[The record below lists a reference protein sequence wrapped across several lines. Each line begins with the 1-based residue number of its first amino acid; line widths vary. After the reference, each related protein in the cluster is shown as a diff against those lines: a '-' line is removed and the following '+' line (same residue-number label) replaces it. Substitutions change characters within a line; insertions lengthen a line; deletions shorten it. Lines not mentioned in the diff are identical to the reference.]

1 MQIMC
6 VIIDVLYYFGGD
18 LGNTYF
24 SSWVYGM
31 HLLQVLMLLVKS
43 KPSLTVVK
51 DWSLRDYTFL

>member
-24 SSWVYGM
+24 ASWVYGM
-31 HLLQVLMLLVKS
+31 
-43 KPSLTVVK
+43 
-51 DWSLRDYTFL
+51 